1 MSTVVGAA
9 EDAGSRPDFSAAAEA
24 HLDDVYRYLIHM
36 TGSRDLAEDLTA
48 DTFERALRAWSRYR
62 PSEGPPLSWLLGIAR
77 HRALDHFRRERRR
90 RDRDARYGAVQ
101 ARSAELPD
109 APGGLSPA
117 MRAALE
123 RLEPRDREL
132 IGLRVVL
139 GLDATTAAKI
149 LDITPTAC
157 TTRLHRAL
165 GRLRKEVS
173 QSDVA

>member
-1 MSTVVGAA
+1 MSTVVAAA
-9 EDAGSRPDFSAAAEA
+9 EGAGSRPDFSTAAEA

-36 TGSRDLAEDLTA
+36 TGNRDLAEDLTA
-48 DTFERALRAWSRYR
+48 DTFERALRAWGRYR
-62 PSEGPPLSWLLGIAR
+62 PSEGPMLSWLLGIAR

-101 ARSAELPD
+101 PRSSEPPD
-109 APGGLSPA
+109 LPGGLSAP

-149 LDITPTAC
+149 LDITPTTC

-173 QSDVA
+173 PDDVT

>member
-1 MSTVVGAA
+1 MES
-9 EDAGSRPDFSAAAEA
+9 AGSRPDFSTAAEA

-36 TGSRDLAEDLTA
+36 TGNRDLAEDLAA
-48 DTFERALRAWSRYR
+48 DTFERALRHWDRYR

-77 HRALDHFRRERRR
+77 HRALDHFRREHRR

-101 ARSAELPD
+101 PRSTELPET
-109 APGGLSPA
+109 PGGLSAP
-117 MRAALE
+117 MRAALD

-149 LDITPTAC
+149 LDITPTTC

-165 GRLRKEVS
+165 GKLRKEVS
-173 QSDVA
+173 QDDVT